1 MPKSDSVLLPDV
13 ATLQLPII
21 GIPPVLAAA
30 SPRNLC
36 RVAPDAKTSIQ
47 LRYRPRAVRAFIMFR
62 NWLKFSQITCKCQ
75 NNLHL
80 SLLGMMPS
88 GGSHDTTHPRPLM
101 EMRGIMHSYANRC
114 ASTVQGAAI
123 QPHANGCHPA
133 SLERVRAAHL
143 PCSPAGSNAIWLPPP
158 SRAVRSSL
166 RSMVPRIDSSMRL
179 SSYRAMRESLIRGDN
194 DPPSRE
200 SGQEDT
206 LSSPETP

>member
-1 MPKSDSVLLPDV
+1 
-13 ATLQLPII
+13 
-21 GIPPVLAAA
+21 
-30 SPRNLC
+30 
-36 RVAPDAKTSIQ
+36 
-47 LRYRPRAVRAFIMFR
+47 
-62 NWLKFSQITCKCQ
+62 
-75 NNLHL
+75 
-80 SLLGMMPS
+80 
-88 GGSHDTTHPRPLM
+88 M
-101 EMRGIMHSYANRC
+101 EVMRGIMHSYANRC

-143 PCSPAGSNAIWLPPP
+143 PCSPAGWNAISLPHP

-166 RSMVPRIDSSMRL
+166 RSKSVPRIESSMRL

-206 LSSPETP
+206 LSSPETPCEEKVGLFSRLLTHQSFFSIRSDDLWVNGCLKQKIRPWDSNLRC